1 MTVQTPQEPGHYP
14 TAPPWASPPAPVPE
28 APAEQLYGGLVAP
41 YGDPE
46 NKHGQLLV
54 RFPEEVHVEGR
65 PEAPSWRPV
74 VVLTFFF
81 SLLGVVSAMRRA
93 GKARR
98 YGRNRA
104 PYWLAFVVTLLAG
117 AAFWSVLAVNV
128 ALPAYLNLRESANTK
143 NLQSG
148 ILDDGRIEK
157 ALAAEVSDAGCTPE
171 GDRGGD
177 GLRTYLCTFDLS
189 EGGKTSLYVRADER
203 GNWELSE

>member
-14 TAPPWASPPAPVPE
+14 TAPPWASPPAPVPV
-28 APAEQLYGGLVAP
+28 APPEPLFGGLVPP

-54 RFPEEVHVEGR
+54 RFPEEVHAAAR

-81 SLLGVVSAMRRA
+81 GLVGAVSAMRRA

-104 PYWLAFVVTLLAG
+104 PYWLAFAG
-117 AAFWSVLAVNV
+117 TYVFALAFWTVLAVNV
-128 ALPAYLNLRESANTK
+128 ALPAYLNYREGAVTK
-143 NLQSG
+143 NLQSV
-148 ILDDGRIEK
+148 ILDDGRVEK
-157 ALAAEVSDAGCTPE
+157 ALLAEVSGAVCAPE
-171 GDRGGD
+171 ADRGAD
-177 GLRTYLCTFDLS
+177 GLRPYLCTFDLT
-189 EGGKTSLYVRADER
+189 EGGKTSLHVRADER
-203 GNWELSE
+203 GNWEISE